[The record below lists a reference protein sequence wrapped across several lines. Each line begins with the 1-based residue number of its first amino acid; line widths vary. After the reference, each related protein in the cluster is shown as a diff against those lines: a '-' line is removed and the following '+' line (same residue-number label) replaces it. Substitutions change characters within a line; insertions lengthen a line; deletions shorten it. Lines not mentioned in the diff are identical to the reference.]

1 MSWLWYTGL
10 LATDAAVAEMGALLS
25 IEAGGEGRLPLHGWR
40 EGWREGGRERGKEN
54 GEWLRD

>member
-40 EGWREGGRERGKEN
+40 EGEGERE
-54 GEWLRD
+54 W